1 MTYSLLKSLCQVHAP
16 SGEEESMK
24 IYLLDYINQNSKSWS
39 IIPEIFTGKGF
50 QDAIVL
56 VFGKPT
62 TAIFA
67 HIDSIGFMT
76 RYDNEL
82 IAIGGPVIEKGI
94 TLVGKDSKGDIATTI
109 INVDE
114 EKILCDF
121 PRPIDRGTSLTFA
134 CDFREDDS
142 YVQSCY
148 LDNRLGVY
156 NALKVAETLENG
168 IIAFS
173 CWEEHGG
180 GSISVIAKFIYEKY
194 SVQQALISDITW
206 VTSGVQHGKGVA
218 ISIRDRS
225 IPRRSFVNTI
235 IKHLA
240 QTDIAYQLEVE
251 AYGGSDG
258 KELQSSPY
266 PFDWCFL
273 GAPESNVHSPNEKVH
288 KADIGSMIA
297 AYQLLMKILS

>member
-16 SGEEESMK
+16 SGEEEAMK
-24 IYLLDYINQNSKSWS
+24 IYLLDYIHQNSTSWS
-39 IIPEIFTGKGF
+39 TTPDIFTGKGF

-67 HIDSIGFMT
+67 HMDSIGFMT

-82 IAIGGPVIEKGI
+82 IAIGGPVIESGI
-94 TLVGKDSKGDIATTI
+94 NLVGKDSKGEIATTI
-109 INVDE
+109 TNVDD
-114 EKILCDF
+114 EKILCDL

-134 CDFREDDS
+134 CDFREDENF
-142 YVQSCY
+142 VQSCY

-180 GSISVIAKFIYEKY
+180 GSVSVIAKFIYENY
-194 SVQQALISDITW
+194 GVQQALISDITW
-206 VTSGVQHGKGVA
+206 VTSGVQHGQGVA
-218 ISIRDRS
+218 VSIRDRS
-225 IPRRSFVNTI
+225 IPRRSFVNTV

-240 QTDIAYQLEVE
+240 QTDIPYQLEVE

-266 PFDWCFL
+266 PFDWCFI

-288 KADIGSMIA
+288 KADIDSMIA
-297 AYQLLMKILS
+297 AYRLLMKVL